1 MTSISINTVP
11 TTGDHDSSFLDRVI
25 VPLLLRMAQLSPSY
39 RRLEYYNAKSDAELA
54 ELGLTRA
61 DIPAAVLGARFHAF

>member
-1 MTSISINTVP
+1 MTSISTNTIP
-11 TTGDHDSSFLDRVI
+11 AMDQDDSSFLDRVI
-25 VPLLLRMAQLSPSY
+25 LPLLQRMAQLSPSY

-61 DIPAAVLGARFHAF
+61 DIPAMVLGARFHAC